1 MTTENSVLKK
11 ITPFSMLVVPIVLGV
26 VLAFVLGF
34 IVPNTASADGKDG
47 GYSGGLIDTNPSYG
61 GYSGGYIDKE
71 YDTNYGGYSG
81 GFIDNNV
88 SYDYGGYSGGFIDD
102 YPASSHQYV
111 PASSHQY
118 VPASSHEYVP
128 SSYGSYAQ
136 PSYYYGGGT
145 SYVDCSY
152 ISGCGTYYTQPSTY
166 TDYVYEYDY
175 TYDYY
180 YEYEEVYEYDEC
192 TNIPGLQSKGYDCYP
207 DKPHD
212 ECSNIKGNQPKG
224 YDCYPDR
231 DEDLECELDVSDT
244 RVEEGDEVTLEWEI
258 DGDAT
263 YASINQGIGRV
274 DEDGGEEDVEVDE
287 DTTFRLTVRDNHGNE
302 DTCSVTVRVDEENDF
317 SSIDFEGEPT
327 NNPPQVVYLSS
338 IPYTGLED
346 IDPALLSYWLM
357 LIAGAGMLGWFLV
370 KNGLVPTFAF
380 ASSEPTVEGDVVE
393 APVEETPTENSFV
406 SLLADDNVDAAIDHL
421 RDAAAHGDSIETV
434 LEDAVKAAEGTAL
447 ESRISAALDAS
458 RVNGIRGVK
467 SVLG

>member
-1 MTTENSVLKK
+1 MTTDNSVQKK
-11 ITPFSMLVVPIVLGV
+11 IVSGAMLVGPLILGAIF
-26 VLAFVLGF
+26 AFGLGF
-34 IVPNTASADGKDG
+34 TAPDTVKAGGDWEYENPTVADDWSTFTYPDDDWSTYKYPDASGDDWSTYKYPDTVSDDWSTYTYPDS
-47 GYSGGLIDTNPSYG
+47 GYNQVTADYWNPVTAEYTPPSSSY
-61 GYSGGYIDKE
+61 
-71 YDTNYGGYSG
+71 
-81 GFIDNNV
+81 
-88 SYDYGGYSGGFIDD
+88 
-102 YPASSHQYV
+102 
-111 PASSHQY
+111 
-118 VPASSHEYVP
+118 
-128 SSYGSYAQ
+128 SYGSYPQ
-136 PSYYYGGGT
+136 PQYYYGGGSN

-152 ISGCGTYYTQPSTY
+152 ISGCGSYYTQPSTY

-180 YEYEEVYEYDEC
+180 YEYETVYEHDEC
-192 TNIPGLQSKGYDCYP
+192 TNLPGLQSKGYDCYP

-263 YASINQGIGRV
+263 YASINHGIGRV
-274 DEDGGEEDVEVDE
+274 DEDGGEEDVDVDE

-302 DTCSVTVRVDEENDF
+302 DTCSVTVRVDEENNF

-421 RDAAAHGDSIETV
+421 RDAAAHGESIETV

-447 ESRISAALDAS
+447 ESRITAALDAS

-467 SVLG
+467 SILG